1 MSAQWFPGFTSFIA
15 SSYVSDSIQAD
26 FDKQAEL
33 FRGPFMKYTQLSPG
47 NFKGRL
53 LCVEFD
59 QFMVHIE
66 FCNQTIEA
74 QLKAPHNAYI
84 FCIVL
89 EEAAPFSFGGV
100 PQEKDWVYVVPPDG
114 ETTTISPA
122 DGTRLFF
129 SLNRNAIAE
138 HEELADEAF
147 EWLTSLEPHG
157 AYVKSRYLADRLRSH
172 VLSALEVAAAAK
184 SDATLAVITQS
195 TIFTIAYS
203 LTMAWL
209 KRDAFSDFQR
219 TATFERYQRA
229 RKLLLDRLLQDE
241 IRAFEEDNLS
251 SLGDLGSR
259 RSVELAF
266 SKNVAM
272 GPLAYYRV
280 IRLHRVRRKLMERE
294 RLGQN
299 IGDIASEEGFL
310 DWSRFSVNYYRQY
323 GERPSDTRRR
333 LRN

>member
-1 MSAQWFPGFTSFIA
+1 MNAQWFPSLSSFIA
-15 SSYVSDSIQAD
+15 SSHVSDSIQVD
-26 FDKQAEL
+26 FDKQADL
-33 FRGPFMKYTQLSPG
+33 FKGPFMKYTQLSPG

-53 LCVEFD
+53 LYAELGPI
-59 QFMVHIE
+59 MVHIE

-74 QLKAPHNAYI
+74 QLKAPPNAYI

-89 EEAAPFSFGGV
+89 EEAGPFSFDGTV
-100 PQEKDWVYVVPPDG
+100 QEKHWVYVVPPNG

-122 DGTRLFF
+122 NGTRLFF
-129 SLNRNAIAE
+129 SLNRMAIAE
-138 HEELADEAF
+138 HEDLADEAF
-147 EWLTSLEPHG
+147 EWLTSLETHG
-157 AYVKSRYLADRLRSH
+157 AYVKSTYLADRLRSH
-172 VLSALEVAAAAK
+172 VLSALEVAAEAK
-184 SDATLAVITQS
+184 SEETMAVIAQS
-195 TIFTIAYS
+195 TVFTIAYS
-203 LTMAWL
+203 LTMAWM

-241 IRAFEEDNLS
+241 IRAAEEDNLS

-310 DWSRFSVNYYRQY
+310 DWSRFSVNYYRQF

-333 LRN
+333 LRS

>member
-1 MSAQWFPGFTSFIA
+1 MNAQWFPSFTSSI
-15 SSYVSDSIQAD
+15 SNQYVSDSIQVD

-33 FRGPFMKYTQLSPG
+33 FHGPFMKYTQLTPG

-53 LCVEFD
+53 L
-59 QFMVHIE
+59 QFELGPIIVHIE
-66 FCNQTIEA
+66 FCSQAIEA
-74 QLKAPHNAYI
+74 QLKAPSNAYV
-84 FCIVL
+84 FCVIL
-89 EEAAPFSFGGV
+89 EETGPYSFDGIA
-100 PQEKDWVYVVPPDG
+100 QEKDWVYGVPPNG
-114 ETTTISPA
+114 ETTTITPA
-122 DGTRLFF
+122 NGVRLLF

-138 HEELADEAF
+138 QKDLAEEAF
-147 EWLTSLEPHG
+147 NWLVELDSHG

-172 VLSALEVAAAAK
+172 ILSALEVAAQAK
-184 SDATLAVITQS
+184 SPETLAVVARS
-195 TIFTIAYS
+195 TLITIAYS

-219 TATFERYQRA
+219 TTTFERYQRA
-229 RKLLLDRLLQDE
+229 RKMLLDKLLQDE
-241 IRAFEEDNLS
+241 IRALEEGNLS

-266 SKNVAM
+266 AKNVSM
-272 GPLAYYRV
+272 GPLAYYRI

-310 DWSRFSVNYYRQY
+310 DWSRFSVNYYRQF
-323 GERPSDTRRR
+323 GERPSETRKR
-333 LRN
+333 LRS

>member
-1 MSAQWFPGFTSFIA
+1 MNTQWFPNFTSFI
-15 SSYVSDSIQAD
+15 SSSNASDSIQVD

-33 FRGPFMKYTQLSPG
+33 FRGPYMKYTQLSAG

-53 LCVEFD
+53 LRVELE
-59 QFMVHIE
+59 QIMVHIE
-66 FCNQTIEA
+66 FCNQSIEA
-74 QLKAPHNAYI
+74 QLKAPPNAYV
-84 FCIVL
+84 FCIVV
-89 EEAAPFSFGGV
+89 EEAGPFSFDGIA
-100 PQEKDWVYVVPPDG
+100 QEKDWVYVVPPNG

-122 DGTRLFF
+122 NGKRLFF
-129 SLNRNAIAE
+129 SLNRNALAE
-138 HEELADEAF
+138 HEDLANEAL
-147 EWLTSLEPHG
+147 EWLNRLDHHG
-157 AYVKSRYLADRLRSH
+157 AYVKSKYFADRLRSH
-172 VLSALEVAAAAK
+172 VLSALEVAAEAK
-184 SDATLAVITQS
+184 SDETMAVVTQS
-195 TIFTIAYS
+195 TVFTIAYA

-209 KRDAFSDFQR
+209 KRDAFSDLQR

-229 RKLLLDRLLQDE
+229 RKLLLDRLIQDE
-241 IRAFEEDNLS
+241 IRAFEDDNLS
-251 SLGDLGSR
+251 SLGELGSR

-310 DWSRFSVNYYRQY
+310 DWSRFSVNYYRQF

-333 LRN
+333 LRS